1 MIYLKIYKAKNFYF
15 LIPLNQILSDEASY
29 KKIENLPLSNKPITV
44 DKLSNRN
51 EETELL
57 AIIYEQLAQS
67 NLFGLFTNILALQF
81 EKL

>member
-15 LIPLNQILSDEASY
+15 LIPLNQILSDENSY
-29 KKIENLPLSNKPITV
+29 KKIENLSLKNKPISV
-44 DKLSNRN
+44 NKLNN
-51 EETELL
+51 NDEETELL
-57 AIIYEQLAQS
+57 SIIYEQLAQS